1 MSINSIR
8 DDESKISKS
17 KIKTLLR
24 LFKYLTIYVKE
35 IVMVLLMMLV
45 TIVIFL
51 VNPLI
56 IERAIDFHIA
66 NKDFN
71 GLIKLGVFAVILNI
85 IYVVLVK
92 LRMFVM
98 ARVSNEVLMTIRQEL
113 YSHIQNKL

>member
-45 TIVIFL
+45 TIVIF
-51 VNPLI
+51 
-56 IERAIDFHIA
+56 
-66 NKDFN
+66 
-71 GLIKLGVFAVILNI
+71 
-85 IYVVLVK
+85 
-92 LRMFVM
+92 
-98 ARVSNEVLMTIRQEL
+98 
-113 YSHIQNKL
+113 